1 MWVYARLPSHVLSLH
16 VKVHGSLHMLET
28 KRVCVS
34 VHLCTPRHVWSHKVC
49 DCVTHIVTS
58 KHRCLVARADR
69 FNKAEL
75 QIASCISFPSLSPLF
90 FFKSFVFISPLFPLL
105 SLSLFLLCLRDC
117 VFFILPISPLPLCIS
132 SLFISYHGMLL
143 SHFLLIISL
152 VSLCAF
158 VLVCSPSPYLCL
170 SLY

>member
-1 MWVYARLPSHVLSLH
+1 MGLCSSPFTCTIPTCEGARVFTHV
-16 VKVHGSLHMLET
+16 
-28 KRVCVS
+28 RDQACVCVCPS
-34 VHLCTPRHVWSHKVC
+34 VHTQACVISQGVWLCDAHSYKQ
-49 DCVTHIVTS
+49 TS
-58 KHRCLVARADR
+58 LPGCQGRQIQQSRASNS
-69 FNKAEL
+69 FL
-75 QIASCISFPSLSPLF
+75 YLLSISVSPLF
-90 FFKSFVFISPLFPLL
+90 LQVICFISPLFPLL